1 MMDLKGQL
9 QQAELDFVRKCGQLK
24 YLKHL
29 KKNQTVENCP
39 ICDTSPE
46 TKVSSPQKKKHKF
59 IIHSEL
65 K

>member
-1 MMDLKGQL
+1 MDLNGQL

-46 TKVSSPQKKKHKF
+46 TKVCSLSLKKKK
-59 IIHSEL
+59 
-65 K
+65 